1 MPKMA
6 AAKFFQLVSIGTP
19 VNVASSQ
26 PEDSTIGASL
36 PVLDDTTLP
45 NPPNSYMMSNQVF
58 EDAKYKGKMFVD

>member
-1 MPKMA
+1 MA

-26 PEDSTIGASL
+26 REDATIGTSL
-36 PVLDDTTLP
+36 PVLDDTSLA

-58 EDAKYKGKMFVD
+58 EDAKYKGPIFVD